1 MRIPLIP
8 AFLAA
13 AAVTAAAAPAFAA
26 PPSCEKI
33 LDEGLRRSCVE
44 RVERCEPLKT
54 AAERDDCYRGPRAP
68 RGTPLATAGVGAP
81 VALAPAPAPA
91 AQTAAVQ
98 PPAAPVKENAAK
110 ENAVKQASV
119 KPVPP
124 PPAPT
129 PSAPRPVA
137 PQPTL
142 AQPVVAAPPSVAKPS
157 SATAVPPTALAPRT
171 AAPTALAP
179 AHNAPVHNAPVHAAP
194 PAPATVT
201 PAAMAVLPRPAPA
214 VSAASPEQV
223 VRAFYDALSR
233 ADGVAANSA
242 LIPEKRNAGAYE
254 PGAIARYYAAMRDPL
269 RVVALHARDP
279 GLVQVHY
286 TYTHAS
292 GRRCDGTAEVAV
304 TQRDGAPLIERIKA
318 LNGC

>member
-8 AFLAA
+8 VFLAA
-13 AAVTAAAAPAFAA
+13 AAATAAAAPAFAA

-81 VALAPAPAPA
+81 VALAPVPAPAPA

-98 PPAAPVKENAAK
+98 PPAAPAAHAAPMKENAGK

-119 KPVPP
+119 KPVAP
-124 PPAPT
+124 PPAPA

-142 AQPVVAAPPSVAKPS
+142 AQPVVAAPPS
-157 SATAVPPTALAPRT
+157 ATALPPTILAPKT
-171 AAPTALAP
+171 VAP
-179 AHNAPVHNAPVHAAP
+179 AHTAPEHAAP
-194 PAPATVT
+194 PAPATVA
-201 PAAMAVLPRPAPA
+201 PAAMAVPPRPAPA
-214 VSAASPEQV
+214 VSAATPEQV

-233 ADGVAANSA
+233 ADGVAANTA

>member
-13 AAVTAAAAPAFAA
+13 AAATAAAAPAFAA

-81 VALAPAPAPA
+81 VALAPVPAPA
-91 AQTAAVQ
+91 ALTAAVP
-98 PPAAPVKENAAK
+98 PPAAPMKENAAK

-124 PPAPT
+124 PPAPA
-129 PSAPRPVA
+129 PASPRPVA
-137 PQPTL
+137 PQPTF
-142 AQPVVAAPPSVAKPS
+142 AQPVVAAPPSAAKPS
-157 SATAVPPTALAPRT
+157 SAAALPPTVLAPKT
-171 AAPTALAP
+171 V
-179 AHNAPVHNAPVHAAP
+179 APVHNAPVHAAP
-194 PAPATVT
+194 
-201 PAAMAVLPRPAPA
+201 AAMAVPPRPAPA
-214 VSAASPEQV
+214 VSVATPEQV

-254 PGAIARYYAAMRDPL
+254 PGAITRYYAAMRAPL

-292 GRRCDGTAEVAV
+292 GRHCDGTADVAI